1 MLKVLILRAPGT
13 NCDIETKN
21 CVEHFGITADIIHI
35 NKLLR
40 KEILLEDY
48 HALIIPGGFSY
59 GDRVRSGAI
68 LGKILREKLK
78 NEIKSFIRE
87 EKPILGICNGFQ
99 VILEAGLIED
109 VTLLRNVSN
118 RYECRWIYLKVLSK
132 KTIFTKNLYNK
143 ILYMPVAHSEGRVYM
158 DKDTYERL
166 ESNDQIVLK
175 YCNREGKLAG
185 GEYPYNPNGSY
196 KDVAGICDESGLI
209 FGLMPHP
216 ERAFYYYQYP
226 DWTRNRRVL
235 GDGYKIFEGMIEYIK
250 RKF

>member
-1 MLKVLILRAPGT
+1 
-13 NCDIETKN
+13 
-21 CVEHFGITADIIHI
+21 
-35 NKLLR
+35 
-40 KEILLEDY
+40 
-48 HALIIPGGFSY
+48 
-59 GDRVRSGAI
+59 
-68 LGKILREKLK
+68 
-78 NEIKSFIRE
+78 
-87 EKPILGICNGFQ
+87 
-99 VILEAGLIED
+99 
-109 VTLLRNVSN
+109 
-118 RYECRWIYLKVLSK
+118 
-132 KTIFTKNLYNK
+132 
-143 ILYMPVAHSEGRVYM
+143 MPVAHSEGRVYM